1 MSTRPDRPDTDRPDT
16 VRPGTDRRSGLARLR
31 SGDPLVLV
39 VAAVSVVVY
48 VLHGF
53 HGALTRDL
61 GIYSYAGQQVAEGV
75 PPYLGVLNRA
85 GPLAHVLPGVGALV
99 ARAGGFDD
107 LVTMRVV
114 FMLMA
119 AAAVCLAYLL
129 GRDLFRSR
137 AAGLVTA
144 SAMLAFHGF
153 INYAS
158 NGPREKT
165 PMALF
170 VLGALWAVTHRRWF
184 TAGVLTSLATL
195 CLQTAFFSTFTA
207 VVAAVLLL
215 AHGERLR
222 SLVKV
227 AAGGLVPVLVLG
239 VWFALAGSLRAT
251 YDGFYGINRR
261 YTVPNPLTTDRELVW
276 EDLQAAYGVSVWL
289 LLAGPVLLVLVSLAA
304 VSPRARTARPG
315 LAVLPAMTA
324 GLAAGLWWI
333 LQEYDAW
340 ADLFPLLPFAALGLG
355 AAYAVAAHGLAPRW
369 QAASAAALAGAAVV
383 IALVYAVTSSDDLL
397 DDQREATRAVLAAL
411 PEEATITS
419 VEAPQ
424 PLVLTGRTNPTRYQ
438 MFRSGLQDYMEDTWP
453 GGLVGFQED
462 LVADGPDLVAVGE
475 TVSRRWRASLQPEY
489 VYVGSAPFW
498 DWYARA
504 SLGDDTI
511 ADLRTA
517 AGYDADDPLAEP
529 LVP

>member
-1 MSTRPDRPDTDRPDT
+1 MPSRPDRSDG
-16 VRPGTDRRSGLARLR
+16 VHPGRVSRMRAI
-31 SGDPLVLV
+31 DPLVPV

-53 HGALTRDL
+53 QGMLTRDL
-61 GIYSYAGQQVAEGV
+61 GIYSYAGQQVADGV
-75 PPYLGVLNRA
+75 PPYVGVLNRA

-99 ARAGGFDD
+99 ARVGGLDD
-107 LVTMRVV
+107 VVTMRVL

-119 AAAVCLAYLL
+119 TAAVCVAYLL

-153 INYAS
+153 IQYAS

-165 PMALF
+165 PMTLF

-207 VVAAVLLL
+207 VAVGALLL
-215 AHGERLR
+215 ATGGRLR
-222 SLVKV
+222 ALARVV
-227 AAGGLVPVLVLG
+227 VGGLVPVAVLG
-239 VWFALAGSLRAT
+239 TWFALAGSLRLAW
-251 YDGFYGINRR
+251 DGFYAINRR
-261 YTVPNPLTTDRELVW
+261 YTVPNPLDAERELVW
-276 EDLQAAYGVSVWL
+276 EDMYAAYGVSVWL
-289 LLAGPVLLVLVSLAA
+289 LLAGTVLLVLVSLAA
-304 VSPRARTARPG
+304 AWPRARAAEPG
-315 LAVLPAMTA
+315 LVVLPALTA
-324 GLAAGLWWI
+324 GLAAGLAWI

-340 ADLFPLLPFAALGLG
+340 ADLFPVLPFAAVGLG
-355 AAYAVAAHGLAPRW
+355 AGFAVLVHGLAPRGR
-369 QAASAAALAGAAVV
+369 QVAAGVLAGAAVV
-383 IALVYAVTSSDDLL
+383 IALTYATSNRNDSLE
-397 DDQREATRAVLAAL
+397 DQRAATDAVLATL
-411 PEEATITS
+411 PDDATITS

-424 PLVLTGRTNPTRYQ
+424 PLVLTRRTNPTRYQ
-438 MFRSGLQDYMEDTWP
+438 MFRSGLQDYMDDTWP
-453 GGLVGFQED
+453 GGLDGFKRD
-462 LVADGPDLVAVGE
+462 LVADGPDLVAMGE
-475 TVSRRWRASLQPEY
+475 TVSRRWRASIQPDY
-489 VYVGSAPFW
+489 VYVGSAPLW

-504 SLGDDTI
+504 SLGEDTI
-511 ADLRTA
+511 AELRSA

>member
-1 MSTRPDRPDTDRPDT
+1 VSTRPDRLDTDRPDTDRPDT
-16 VRPGTDRRSGLARLR
+16 DRRSGLRR
-31 SGDPLVLV
+31 VGVDPLVLAV
-39 VAAVSVVVY
+39 GAVSVVVY

-53 HGALTRDL
+53 HGVLTRDL
-61 GIYSYAGQQVAEGV
+61 GIYSYAGQQVADGV

-99 ARAGGFDD
+99 ARVGGLDD
-107 LVTMRVV
+107 VVTMRVL

-119 AAAVCLAYLL
+119 TAAVCLAYVL

-153 INYAS
+153 IQYAS

-170 VLGALWAVTHRRWF
+170 VLGAMWAVTHRRWF
-184 TAGVLTSLATL
+184 AAGVLTSLATL

-207 VVAAVLLL
+207 VVVAVLLL
-215 AHGERLR
+215 APGERLR

-261 YTVPNPLTTDRELVW
+261 YTVPNPLTADRESVW
-276 EDLQAAYGVSVWL
+276 EDLQVAYGVSVWL
-289 LLAGPVLLVLVSLAA
+289 LLAGPALLALVSLAA
-304 VSPRARTARPG
+304 ASRRARAAQPG
-315 LAVLPAMTA
+315 LVVLPAMTA
-324 GLAAGLWWI
+324 GLLAGLWWI

-340 ADLFPLLPFAALGLG
+340 ADLFPVLPFAALGLG
-355 AAYAVAAHGLAPRW
+355 AAYAVAVRALAPRW
-369 QAASAAALAGAAVV
+369 QVATAGVLAGAAVV
-383 IALVYAVTSSDDLL
+383 VALAHATTNRDDSL
-397 DDQREATRAVLAAL
+397 DDQREATDAVLATL
-411 PEEATITS
+411 PDGATITS
-419 VEAPQ
+419 IEAPQ

-438 MFRSGLQDYMEDTWP
+438 MFRSGLQDYMDDTWP

-462 LVADGPDLVAVGE
+462 LVADGPDLVAVGA
-475 TVSRRWRASLQPEY
+475 TVSQRWRASLQPEY
-489 VYVGSAPFW
+489 VYVGSAPLW
-498 DWYARA
+498 DWYARD
-504 SLGDDTI
+504 SLGEDAI
-511 ADLRTA
+511 ADLRDA
-517 AGYDADDPLAEP
+517 AGFDPDDPLAEP

>member
-1 MSTRPDRPDTDRPDT
+1 MSTRPDRPDTDRPETD
-16 VRPGTDRRSGLARLR
+16 RPGGLSRLR
-31 SGDPLVLV
+31 ARDPLVLV
-39 VAAVSVVVY
+39 VGAVSVAVY

-53 HGALTRDL
+53 HGVLTRDL
-61 GIYSYAGQQVAEGV
+61 GIYSYAGQQVADGV

-85 GPLAHVLPGVGALV
+85 GPLAHVLPGVGALL
-99 ARAGGFDD
+99 ARAAGLDE
-107 LVTMRVV
+107 LVTMRVL

-119 AAAVCLAYLL
+119 VAAVCLAYLL

-170 VLGALWAVTHRRWF
+170 VIGALWAVTHRRWF

-207 VVAAVLLL
+207 VAVAVLLL
-215 AHGERLR
+215 ASGERLR
-222 SLVKV
+222 SLVRV
-227 AAGGLVPVLVLG
+227 AAGGLVPVLVLV

-251 YDGFYGINRR
+251 YDGFYAINRR
-261 YTVPNPLTTDRELVW
+261 YTVPNPLTADRQLVW
-276 EDLQAAYGVSVWL
+276 EDLHLAYGVSVWL
-289 LLAGPVLLVLVSLAA
+289 LIAGPVLLVLVSLAA
-304 VSPRARTARPG
+304 VSRRARTAQPS

-324 GLAAGLWWI
+324 GLAAGLAWI

-340 ADLFPLLPFAALGLG
+340 ADLFPLLPFAALGLA
-355 AAYAVAAHGLAPRW
+355 AAYAVAVHRLAPRW
-369 QAASAAALAGAAVV
+369 QAASATVLAGAAVV
-383 IALVYAVTSSDDLL
+383 VALTYAVTNREAGL
-397 DDQREATRAVLAAL
+397 DDQREATRAVLATL
-411 PEEATITS
+411 PAGATITS
-419 VEAPQ
+419 IEAPQ

-462 LVADGPDLVAVGE
+462 LVADGPDLVAVGA

-489 VYVGSAPFW
+489 VYVGSAPLW

-504 SLGDDTI
+504 SLGEDTV
-511 ADLRTA
+511 ADLRDA
-517 AGYDADDPLAEP
+517 AGFDADDPLAEP

>member
-1 MSTRPDRPDTDRPDT
+1 MPPRPDRSDG
-16 VRPGTDRRSGLARLR
+16 VRPGGVSRLR
-31 SGDPLVLV
+31 AIDPLVPA
-39 VAAVSVVVY
+39 VAGVSLVVY

-53 HGALTRDL
+53 QGMLTRDL
-61 GIYSYAGQQVAEGV
+61 GIYAYAGQQVADGV

-99 ARAGGFDD
+99 ARLGGLDD
-107 LVTMRVV
+107 VITMRVL

-119 AAAVCLAYLL
+119 TAAVCVSYLL

-137 AAGLVTA
+137 GAGLVTA
-144 SAMLAFHGF
+144 SAMLAVHGF
-153 INYAS
+153 IQYAS

-165 PMALF
+165 PMTLF
-170 VLGALWAVTHRRWF
+170 VIGALWAVTHRRWF

-207 VVAAVLLL
+207 VAVGALLL
-215 AHGERLR
+215 ATGGRIRALAR
-222 SLVKV
+222 IAV
-227 AAGGLVPVLVLG
+227 GGLVPVAVLG
-239 VWFALAGSLRAT
+239 AWFALAGSLGAAW
-251 YDGFYGINRR
+251 DGFYAINRR
-261 YTVPNPLTTDRELVW
+261 YTVPNPLDAERELVW
-276 EDLQAAYGVSVWL
+276 DDLQLAYGVTVWL
-289 LLAGPVLLVLVSLAA
+289 VLAGTLLLPLVSLAA
-304 VSPRARTARPG
+304 VSRRARAAEPG

-324 GLAAGLWWI
+324 GLVAGLAWI

-340 ADLFPLLPFAALGLG
+340 ADLFPVLPFAAVGLG
-355 AAYAVAAHGLAPRW
+355 AGFAVATHGLARRRRDAVAGVL
-369 QAASAAALAGAAVV
+369 AAAAVV
-383 IALVYAVTSSDDLL
+383 MALAYSLSTRDDSLQ
-397 DDQREATRAVLAAL
+397 DQREATDAVLATL
-411 PEEATITS
+411 PADATITS
-419 VEAPQ
+419 IEAPQ

-453 GGLVGFQED
+453 GGLDGFKRD

-475 TVSRRWRASLQPEY
+475 TVSRRWRASIQPDY
-489 VYVGSAPFW
+489 VYVGSAPLW

-504 SLGDDTI
+504 SLGDETI
-511 ADLRTA
+511 AELRAA